1 MRKRVFFGNY
11 NYGRDGTKK
20 PLEWIVLREFS
31 DGTALLLSKYCLD
44 CISYNEQY
52 EPISWEKCTMRHWLD
67 NEFFNTAFS
76 DEEQQKILLTEN
88 ANDDNPEHGT
98 KGCGI
103 TFDKIFCLS
112 IDEAE
117 KYLPIKEVRK
127 AWATPYAK
135 SKGAFISDYRNRHS
149 CCWYLRSPGG
159 TRKFAA
165 DIEDDGS
172 ISHYGFHVDIH
183 WCCIRPAIRIRI

>member
-1 MRKRVFFGNY
+1 MILGINYIYFCKICDGLKQMRKRVFFGNY

-67 NEFFNTAFS
+67 NDFFNTAFS

-117 KYLPIKEVRK
+117 KYLPIKE
-127 AWATPYAK
+127 
-135 SKGAFISDYRNRHS
+135 
-149 CCWYLRSPGG
+149 LL
-159 TRKFAA
+159 
-165 DIEDDGS
+165 
-172 ISHYGFHVDIH
+172 
-183 WCCIRPAIRIRI
+183 